1 MKNKKVLIWS
11 LGVIAVSAL
20 GLVVYMQIQRKKE
33 TEELEK
39 SIKEITDK
47 YNVFK

>member
-11 LGVIAVSAL
+11 LGVIAASAL

-33 TEELEK
+33 KDEIEK

>member
-1 MKNKKVLIWS
+1 MKNKVLLWS
-11 LGVIAVSAL
+11 LGVVAVSAL
-20 GLVVYMQIQRKKE
+20 GIVVYMQIQRKKE
-33 TEELEK
+33 KEELEK

>member
-1 MKNKKVLIWS
+1 MKNKVLLWS
-11 LGVIAVSAL
+11 LGVVAVSAL